1 MTNVLAYEFAWGPVL
16 DRWDLFLLGAWLDVW
31 VTAISFVL
39 ACALGIGI
47 AVLRLSGVRLL
58 SAPAFA
64 YVQILRGVPLLVFLY
79 WVYFGVAI
87 VIGLNFSPVQAGI
100 VALTLT
106 GSAYTAEIFRGGL
119 QALDAGQAEAS
130 RSLGLSRTGTY
141 RHVLLPQTLRI
152 VIPPLGN
159 VFIGLLKGATLLS
172 IIAVS
177 DMVSVANDLNI
188 NFFTPFEAFTAVAVI
203 LVALVAV
210 FSAGVTVLE
219 RVLRLP

>member
-1 MTNVLAYEFAWGPVL
+1 MTTVLAYKFAWGPVL
-16 DRWDLFLLGAWLDVW
+16 DRWDIFLLGAWLDVW

-79 WVYFGVAI
+79 WVYFGIAI
-87 VIGLNFSPVQAGI
+87 VVGLNFSPVQAGI

-119 QALDAGQAEAS
+119 LAIDGGQAEAS
-130 RSLGLSRTGTY
+130 RSLGLSRIGTY

-172 IIAVS
+172 IIAVH

-210 FSAGVTVLE
+210 FSAGVTFLE

>member
-47 AVLRLSGVRLL
+47 AVLRLSDVRLL

>member
-1 MTNVLAYEFAWGPVL
+1 MTTVLAYEFAWGPVL

-39 ACALGIGI
+39 ACALGLGI

-119 QALDAGQAEAS
+119 QAIDAGQAEAS

-141 RHVLLPQTLRI
+141 RHVLLPQTVRI

-172 IIAVS
+172 IIAVH

-210 FSAGVTVLE
+210 FSAGVTFLE

>member
-1 MTNVLAYEFAWGPVL
+1 MTTVLAYEFAWDPVF
-16 DRWDLFLLGAWLDVW
+16 DRLDLFLLGAWLDVW

-47 AVLRLSGVRLL
+47 ALMRGSGIALLRV
-58 SAPAFA
+58 PAFV

-87 VIGLNFSPVQAGI
+87 VIGLNFSAVQAGI

-119 QALDAGQAEAS
+119 ASIDAGQAEAS
-130 RSLGLSRTGTY
+130 RSLGLSRIGTY
-141 RHVLLPQTLRI
+141 RDVLLPQMIRI

-172 IIAVS
+172 IIAVH
-177 DMVSVANDLNI
+177 DMVSIANDLNI

-210 FSAGVTVLE
+210 FSAGVSLLE
-219 RVLRLP
+219 RTLRLP

>member
-1 MTNVLAYEFAWGPVL
+1 MATVLAYEFAWDPVF
-16 DRWDLFLLGAWLDVW
+16 DRLDLFLLGAWLDVW

-47 AVLRLSGVRLL
+47 ALMRGSGIALLRV
-58 SAPAFA
+58 PAFV

-79 WVYFGVAI
+79 WVYFGLAI
-87 VIGLNFSPVQAGI
+87 VIGLNFSAVQAGI

-119 QALDAGQAEAS
+119 ASIDAGQAEAS
-130 RSLGLSRTGTY
+130 RSLGLSRIGTY
-141 RHVLLPQTLRI
+141 RDVLLPQMIRI

-172 IIAVS
+172 IIAVH

-210 FSAGVTVLE
+210 FSAGVSLLE
-219 RVLRLP
+219 RTLRLP

>member
-141 RHVLLPQTLRI
+141 RHVLLPQALRI

>member
-1 MTNVLAYEFAWGPVL
+1 MTTVLAYEFAWDPVF
-16 DRWDLFLLGAWLDVW
+16 DRLDLFLLGAWLDVW

-47 AVLRLSGVRLL
+47 ALMRGSGIALLRV
-58 SAPAFA
+58 PAFV

-87 VIGLNFSPVQAGI
+87 VIGLNFSAVQAGI

-119 QALDAGQAEAS
+119 ASIDAGQAEAA
-130 RSLGLSRTGTY
+130 RSLGLSRIGTY
-141 RHVLLPQTLRI
+141 RDVLLPQMIRI

-172 IIAVS
+172 IIAVH

-210 FSAGVTVLE
+210 FSAGVSLLE
-219 RVLRLP
+219 RTLRLP

>member
-1 MTNVLAYEFAWGPVL
+1 MTTVLAYEFAWDPVF
-16 DRWDLFLLGAWLDVW
+16 DRLDLFLLGAWLDVW

-47 AVLRLSGVRLL
+47 ALMRGSGIALLRV
-58 SAPAFA
+58 PAFV

-87 VIGLNFSPVQAGI
+87 VIGLNFSAVQAGI

-119 QALDAGQAEAS
+119 TSIDAGQAEAS
-130 RSLGLSRTGTY
+130 RSLGLSRIGTY
-141 RHVLLPQTLRI
+141 RDVLLPQMIRI

-172 IIAVS
+172 IIAVH

-210 FSAGVTVLE
+210 FSAGVSLLE
-219 RVLRLP
+219 RTLRLP

>member
-1 MTNVLAYEFAWGPVL
+1 MLAYEFAWGPVL

>member
-1 MTNVLAYEFAWGPVL
+1 MTSLLAYDFAWGPVL
-16 DRWDLFLLGAWLDVW
+16 ERWDLFLLGAWLDVW
-31 VTAISFVL
+31 VTALSFVL
-39 ACALGIGI
+39 ACAIGFGI
-47 AVLRLSGVRLL
+47 AVLRISGVRVLRG
-58 SAPAFA
+58 AAFA

-119 QALDAGQAEAS
+119 QAIDRGQAEAA
-130 RSLGLSRTGTY
+130 RSLGVSRIGTY
-141 RHVLLPQTLRI
+141 RHVLLPQAFRI
-152 VIPPLGN
+152 VVPPLGN
-159 VFIGLLKGATLLS
+159 TFIGLLKGATLLS
-172 IIAVS
+172 IIAVH
-177 DMVSVANDLNI
+177 DMVRVANDLNI

-210 FSAGVTVLE
+210 FSASVSFLE
-219 RVLRLP
+219 RMLRLP

>member
-1 MTNVLAYEFAWGPVL
+1 MTTLLAYEFVWGPVL

-47 AVLRLSGVRLL
+47 AVLRISGVRLF

-79 WVYFGVAI
+79 WVYFGIAI
-87 VIGLNFSPVQAGI
+87 VVGLNFSPVQAGI

-119 QALDAGQAEAS
+119 QAIDGGQAEAS

-172 IIAVS
+172 IIAVH

-210 FSAGVTVLE
+210 FSAGVTFLE

>member
-1 MTNVLAYEFAWGPVL
+1 MTTVLGYEFAWGPVL

-58 SAPAFA
+58 SASAFA

-79 WVYFGVAI
+79 WVYFGIAI

-119 QALDAGQAEAS
+119 QAIDAGQAEAS

-141 RHVLLPQTLRI
+141 RHVLLPQTVRI

-172 IIAVS
+172 IIAVH

-210 FSAGVTVLE
+210 FSAGVTFLE

>member
-1 MTNVLAYEFAWGPVL
+1 MTTVLAYEFVWGPVL

-47 AVLRLSGVRLL
+47 AVLRISGVRLL

-79 WVYFGVAI
+79 WVYFGIAI
-87 VIGLNFSPVQAGI
+87 VVGLNFSPVQAGI

-119 QALDAGQAEAS
+119 QAIDGGQAEAS

-172 IIAVS
+172 IIAVH

-210 FSAGVTVLE
+210 FSAGVTFLE

>member
-1 MTNVLAYEFAWGPVL
+1 MTAPLAYEFAWDPVL
-16 DRWDLFLLGAWLDVW
+16 DRLDLFLLGAWLDVW

-47 AVLRLSGVRLL
+47 ALMRGSGIALLRV
-58 SAPAFA
+58 PAFV

-87 VIGLNFSPVQAGI
+87 VIGLNFSAVQAGI

-119 QALDAGQAEAS
+119 ASIDAGQAEAS
-130 RSLGLSRTGTY
+130 RSLGLSRIGTY
-141 RHVLLPQTLRI
+141 RDVLLPQMIRV

-172 IIAVS
+172 IIAVH

-210 FSAGVTVLE
+210 FSAGVSLLE
-219 RVLRLP
+219 RTLRLP

>member
-1 MTNVLAYEFAWGPVL
+1 MTTVLAYEFAWGPVL

-39 ACALGIGI
+39 ACALGVGI

-79 WVYFGVAI
+79 WVYFGIAI
-87 VIGLNFSPVQAGI
+87 VVGLNFRPVQAGI

-119 QALDAGQAEAS
+119 QAIDGGQAEAS

-159 VFIGLLKGATLLS
+159 VFIGLLKGATLMS
-172 IIAVS
+172 IIAVH

-188 NFFTPFEAFTAVAVI
+188 NFFTPFEAFAAVAVI

-210 FSAGVTVLE
+210 FSAGVTFLE

>member
-1 MTNVLAYEFAWGPVL
+1 MTTVLAYEFAWDPVF
-16 DRWDLFLLGAWLDVW
+16 DRLDLFLLGAWLDVW

-47 AVLRLSGVRLL
+47 ALMRGSGIALLRV
-58 SAPAFA
+58 PAFV

-87 VIGLNFSPVQAGI
+87 VIGLNFSAVQAGI

-119 QALDAGQAEAS
+119 ASIDAGQAEAS
-130 RSLGLSRTGTY
+130 RSLGLSRIGTY
-141 RHVLLPQTLRI
+141 RDVLLPQMLRI

-172 IIAVS
+172 IIAVH

-210 FSAGVTVLE
+210 FSAGVSLLE
-219 RVLRLP
+219 RTLRLP